1 MGRTQHL
8 ASGPGSLKTR
18 KAALACFGWF
28 FLGALASGASDPALA
43 RETTLRQALGHTYET
58 NPHLASQRA
67 ILRAEDEQVPQAKE
81 NWFRPTISAGGGA
94 EWENQKSGQTF
105 DAAAFQGNAVPYE
118 VSSITPDFDLSLDFP
133 IFRSGQTLY
142 TIKVAEASIDVG
154 QWNLVATEQDVL
166 AQAASAYGHV
176 ILYRALVKISEREVK
191 AYEPLLKM
199 SRDMYQSRTATI
211 TDMAQVELELAESRA
226 NLANN
231 RGTLETVEA
240 AYEAIVGRTPGDL
253 APLPRLAPG
262 VSSLEAAEERAMKLD
277 PLIRSA
283 KSTLQK
289 SQHLVSERKTSLLPT
304 VGLSASYQ
312 QSWDHYRVL
321 TPPVN
326 PDEAVQTSR
335 VGSVG
340 VMVTVP
346 IYSGGIRYS
355 YIRQSIQEESA
366 ARLGLRNTELV
377 QLSSLRGL
385 WQQRFAYEAALK
397 AYDSAMGAA
406 QTAVTGKIR
415 EYKNGTTS
423 MQEVLLVQEN
433 LYGVLEDRASATYN
447 LFFTEVSLLKSL
459 GVLTAAGF
467 ELQVPRYDPEKNRKE
482 VEDQWI
488 GW

>member
-1 MGRTQHL
+1 M
-8 ASGPGSLKTR
+8 
-18 KAALACFGWF
+18 
-28 FLGALASGASDPALA
+28 GASDPALA
-43 RETTLRQALGHTYET
+43 RETTLREALAHTYET

-67 ILRAEDEQVPQAKE
+67 MLRAQDEQVPQAKE
-81 NWFRPTISAGGGA
+81 NWFRPTLNATGGA
-94 EWENQKSGQTF
+94 EWENDKSGQVY
-105 DAAAFQGNAVPYE
+105 DAAAVQGNAVAYE
-118 VSSITPDFDLSLDFP
+118 VSSLTPDVDLTLEFP

-154 QWNLVATEQDVL
+154 QWDLVATEQGVL
-166 AQAASAYGHV
+166 AQAADAYGHV
-176 ILYRALVKISEREVK
+176 VLYRALVTISEREVK

-211 TDMAQVELELAESRA
+211 TDMAQVELELAQSRA
-226 NLANN
+226 TLASN
-231 RGTLETVEA
+231 RGMLETVEA
-240 AYEAIVGRTPGDL
+240 AYEAIVGKLPGDL

-262 VSSLEAAEERAMKLD
+262 VSSLEAAEERAMQLD

-283 KSTLQK
+283 KSSLQK
-289 SQHLVSERKTSLLPT
+289 SQHLVTERKTSLLPT
-304 VGLSASYQ
+304 IDLSASYQ

-321 TPPVN
+321 TPPTI
-326 PDEAVQTSR
+326 PDQGTQNSR

-340 VMVTVP
+340 LMVTVP

-355 YIRQSIQEESA
+355 YIRESIQEESA

-377 QLSSLRGL
+377 QLSTLRGL

-397 AYDSAMGAA
+397 NYDSAMGAA
-406 QTAVTGKIR
+406 QTAVEGKIR

-467 ELQVPRYDPEKNRKE
+467 ELRVPRYDPEKNRKE